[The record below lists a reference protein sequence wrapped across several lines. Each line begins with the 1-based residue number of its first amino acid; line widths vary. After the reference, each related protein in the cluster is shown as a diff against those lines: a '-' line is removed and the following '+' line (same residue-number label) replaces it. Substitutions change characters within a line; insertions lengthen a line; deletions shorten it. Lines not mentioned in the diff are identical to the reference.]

1 MLVANFPQM
10 NFIQMHERLRL
21 ELLRRIQRGTVS
33 VSLLGRQTGFG
44 QAHLS
49 NFLHRKR
56 QLSLEAMD
64 RILTAQH
71 LTVADLLPSAQQ
83 LTPEPGGNDVWAVPV
98 VSHAVAL
105 FEPVIRPS
113 AIQSLLYLPA
123 VAVELVH
130 SHASSTRRAWERFV
144 AVRMPAVDAPAMDPL
159 LLPDAIALI
168 DRHYNSLQPY
178 RPDRANLYAV
188 RDGAHLKF
196 RYVDFLASRLVLR
209 PHNLAY
215 PVGLIDVDPGESPY
229 ELLVGRIA
237 LILNEL

>member
-1 MLVANFPQM
+1 M
-10 NFIQMHERLRL
+10 NFTQMHDRLRM
-21 ELLRRIQRGTVS
+21 ELLRRVQRGTLS

-49 NFLHRKR
+49 NFLHGRR

-64 RILTAQH
+64 RILRAQH
-71 LTVADLLPSAQQ
+71 LTVVDLLPSAQQ
-83 LTPEPGGNDVWAVPV
+83 ATAEPAGNDVCGIPV

-123 VAVELVH
+123 VTFESIH
-130 SHASSTRRAWERFV
+130 SRAPSNRRAWERFV
-144 AVRMPAVDAPAMDPL
+144 AVRVPEADAPAMDPL
-159 LLPDAIALI
+159 LLPEAIALI
-168 DRHYNSLQPY
+168 DRHYNSLLPY

-188 RDGAHLKF
+188 REGSHLRL

-209 PHNLAY
+209 PHNLAF
-215 PVGLIDVDPGESPY
+215 PIALIDPNPEETPNDLV
-229 ELLVGRIA
+229 VGRIVR
-237 LILNEL
+237 IVNEL